1 LAEPK
6 AVKTSTRLSLRKLVA
21 CVGAFLVVLVVTL
34 AFCFLL
40 FGSAIVNGY
49 AKGKVE
55 QTFAKA
61 RPGFVLRIGHLGY
74 AMGAN
79 AVVAES
85 VAVSGTNAMFKADEI
100 SLMGVHWA
108 KLLRGKAAVA
118 DVLAKASL
126 DATNLEAEFPQA
138 RYGVRCA
145 RLRAS
150 VAASE
155 LVAEGTELRTLGGDN
170 EFFAAHD
177 FRTARFH
184 VVVPE
189 CRVLGVD
196 YGELFGATSYRARS
210 VHFFRPAFEA
220 LVDRYKPVRPFVK
233 SPLMV
238 HEALAAILK
247 PLQIDSLRVTDG
259 SIRFCEQVVAGAN
272 PGALTFTAVSLSAEG
287 IANRGGT
294 SAAITLQGQGNLM
307 DAGTMKVLMT
317 IPIMPTNFSLHYAG
331 SLSAMNL
338 TNLNAFLDV
347 DAHTRITSGA
357 VKEADFEIDV
367 AAGHARGHVRGSY
380 QNLEIAF
387 LDKQSGA
394 ANGIEDRVT
403 SFLANMLKIRSSN
416 TPEAPALAK
425 EGEVNYTRKPNE
437 QFQQFLWFALRT
449 GVLDIISH

>member
-1 LAEPK
+1 
-6 AVKTSTRLSLRKLVA
+6 LSLRKRAA
-21 CVGAFLVVLVVTL
+21 CVGVFLVALAAVAVAFLFV
-34 AFCFLL
+34 

-49 AKGKVE
+49 VKGKVE
-55 QTFAKA
+55 RAFAKGH
-61 RPGFVLRIGHLGY
+61 PGFVMRIGHLGY
-74 AMGAN
+74 VMGAN
-79 AVVAES
+79 EVVAQF
-85 VAVSGTNAMFKADEI
+85 VTVTGTNAMFKADEI
-100 SLMGVHWA
+100 SLMGVRWVT
-108 KLLRGKAAVA
+108 LLRGKAALA
-118 DVLAKASL
+118 DIVAKASL
-126 DATNLEAEFPQA
+126 DATILEADFPQA

-150 VAASE
+150 VPNSE
-155 LVAEGTELRTLGGDN
+155 FVAEEAELRTLVGDN

-177 FRTARFH
+177 FRTTRFH

-196 YGELFGATSYRARS
+196 YGELFGATSYRAGS
-210 VHFFRPAFEA
+210 IQFTRPIFEA
-220 LVDRYKPVRPFVK
+220 LVDRYKPVGPFVK

-238 HEALAAILK
+238 HEALAAILQ
-247 PLQIDSLRVTDG
+247 PLRIDSLGVTNG
-259 SIRFCEQVVAGAN
+259 SIKYSEQMVAGAN

-287 IANRGGT
+287 IANHGAK

-307 DAGTMKVLMT
+307 DAGMMKVQMS

-338 TNLNAFLDV
+338 TNLDAFLDI

-367 AAGHARGHVRGSY
+367 AAGQARGHVRGNY
-380 QNLEIAF
+380 QNLDIAF
-387 LDKQSGA
+387 LDKESGA
-394 ANGIEDRVT
+394 ANGLEDRVT

-416 TPEAPALAK
+416 NPEAPALAK
-425 EGEVNYTRKPNE
+425 EGEVNYTRRPNE
-437 QFQQFLWFALRT
+437 EFQQFLWFALRT